1 MNTKY
6 RFIEL
11 RSMAKDR
18 GVKRW
23 YHLNKKQL
31 CLVLNI
37 EPSPKFSLTC
47 VETLEVT
54 TWENSCSVAK
64 AFKVNTG
71 CVFYALK
78 VGKPLKTSVGSFIV
92 KKLIY
97 FPECI

>member
-54 TWENSCSVAK
+54 MWKNSCSVAK

-71 CVFYALK
+71 SVFYALK
-78 VGKPLKTSVGSFIV
+78 VGMPLKTSVGSFIV
-92 KKLIY
+92 KKFNL
-97 FPECI
+97 FS

>member
-47 VETLEVT
+47 VETSKVT
-54 TWENSCSVAK
+54 MWESSCSISK

-78 VGKPLKTSVGSFIV
+78 VGKPLKTSLGLFTV
-92 KKLIY
+92 KKM
-97 FPECI
+97 

>member
-23 YHLNKKQL
+23 YHMNKRQL
-31 CLVLNI
+31 CLILDIDI
-37 EPSPKFSLTC
+37 EPPTKFSLTC
-47 VETLEVT
+47 VETLNVT
-54 TWENSCSVAK
+54 TWENSCDVAK

-78 VGKPLKTSVGSFIV
+78 VGMPLKTSVGSFIV
-92 KKLIY
+92 KKFNL
-97 FPECI
+97 FS